1 MADLPAQ
8 MRRVQAAVT
17 GASDAVARRY
27 FPAGTVT
34 TWVEEYA

>member
-1 MADLPAQ
+1 
-8 MRRVQAAVT
+8 VT

>member
-27 FPAGTVT
+27 FPTGTVT